1 MVAFIASVL
10 VSAALFGGGIYYMGR
25 RPVEPKG
32 SWGEAMVGAVYV
44 FGTLFWIFGVVPHQ
58 FILWADSELGWR
70 PDRFLV
76 GPGEILADLP
86 FEIPYSALRDI
97 MVVNIHVVYVVA
109 WVKVWRAWQNRGK
122 AEPVEAT
129 ATSDY
134 GRPLVRAKAEVNA

>member
-10 VSAALFGGGIYYMGR
+10 VSVVLFGGGIWMMRR
-25 RPVEPKG
+25 RPADAPT

-70 PDRFLV
+70 PDKFLV
-76 GPGEILADLP
+76 GPGELLGDLP

-97 MVVNIHVVYVVA
+97 MVVNIHVVYVIA
-109 WVKVWRAWQNRGK
+109 WVKVWAAWQSRGK
-122 AEPVEAT
+122 AEPVVET
-129 ATSDY
+129 PTSDY
-134 GRPLVRAKAEVNA
+134 GRPLVKADA